1 MERHLARCTTFPSTD
16 EDAVQALDAVR
27 LEHLPVHID
36 QAIELALAAILGLV
50 GVVEGVDEGERHG
63 AGNTAKVDVLAELL
77 GRGCRRTA
85 CPARPD
91 GGAIEAVVVLTGL
104 DEEVPLDVALHLF
117 DGGDEVVVK
126 PVHLKLAPHR
136 VRHA

>member
-1 MERHLARCTTFPSTD
+1 MGRHLARCTTFPSTD

-63 AGNTAKVDVLAELL
+63 AGDAATEDVLAELL
-77 GRGCRRTA
+77 GV
-85 CPARPD
+85 ARVL
-91 GGAIEAVVVLTGL
+91 GGAERGL
-104 DEEVPLDVALHLF
+104 DRVLEREVQGLRGEVPGKKIYDH
-117 DGGDEVVVK
+117 
-126 PVHLKLAPHR
+126 
-136 VRHA
+136 